1 MKFLSQKI
9 NITLLLLLLI
19 VISTQAQYNRF
30 ESEYNWYTI
39 EGEHVYVHFHEGAER
54 TAKVVAK
61 IGDEVWGPLTS
72 LYGYEPDK
80 VHYVIK
86 DKDDYSNGATYFF
99 DNKIEIWASAL
110 DFDLRGSHNWLRNVI
125 SHEFTH
131 MVQIQAGM
139 KWGRAIPAV
148 YLQFLNY
155 QDIRRPD
162 LLYGYPDKII
172 SYPIA
177 SINIPAWFAEG
188 TAQYMRKDF
197 GYENWDSHRDMILR
211 SYALD
216 DNMLT
221 WNQMGVFGKTSLGNE
236 SVYNSG
242 FALTRYISQK
252 YGEDKLRL
260 ITQKLSKFSNFTI
273 DAAFEDV
280 LGKDGDAIYD
290 EWSSYLKKDY
300 NERTK
305 ELRENIVE
313 GEVIQEE
320 GFGNFYPI
328 FSQDGKKVY
337 FISNEGE
344 DYLSLSS
351 LYEFNLETKK
361 KKLIISNIRSTISVT
376 PDGENIIFAKLSEEN
391 PEWAKIHDLFIYNI
405 EEEED
410 ERLTFGLR
418 ANNPNL
424 SHDGSKITFVY
435 QKDGT
440 TNLGIVDVDGK
451 NFKRL
456 TFFEEGEQVFNPKF
470 SNDDSFIIFDYS
482 IREGR
487 DIAKVNVDG
496 SNFEFLIQTK
506 DDERNPTFDS
516 KGNLIYASNETGI
529 FNLYKLNIKSRKREQ
544 ISNVLGSAFMPTV
557 DSDGNIIYSGYT
569 SHGYKIYKLNAEEQK
584 QVDESK
590 KYIQRENPPLDF
602 DKPNGD
608 INNFDIAYLKNYDD
622 SKVEYKVEPYSS
634 FFTNMTFFPFIRF
647 DNYNTGNTTAL
658 DKVKPGV
665 YISSGDYLNRYS
677 LFGAFAIN
685 KRMERDLYL
694 GLEYRDKLPLLSSI
708 GVRPTLSL
716 ELYSVS
722 RKADVDLYFGRYE
735 DSTGIHYDNI
745 VGTDVTYNLFE
756 FDLAMKHKIFSKGNN
771 IEFRFI
777 YSDYVATLGSF
788 SLPNNGGLYP
798 STKDTYFIGRN
809 FQFTYWHK
817 NLSSYIDSDINP
829 VGREITFQM
838 NYELDDYNDEG
849 EYKIENGMLIP
860 VYNKY
865 TFMRA
870 EFDWKEHIAFTK
882 YNHTING
889 RLKAGSII
897 GAKLPTF
904 FDYYIGGL
912 VGMKG
917 YPFYAVGGNQA
928 YWMHLEYRLPLFKN
942 IDARYGPWY
951 LDKIFMSV
959 YADIGDAWTG
969 KFAGIEAAKK
979 GIGAELRVKMNSFY
993 LFPTAIFVNLAYG
1006 LDEFSKSIPGRG
1018 VTVTYGKEFIFY
1030 AGVLFDFSI

>member
-1 MKFLSQKI
+1 M
-9 NITLLLLLLI
+9 LLLTSSI
-19 VISTQAQYNRF
+19 FSQYNQF
-30 ESEYNWYTI
+30 ESEYNWYTV
-39 EGEHVYVHFHEGAER
+39 EGKHVYVHFHEGTER

-61 IGDEVWGPLTS
+61 IADEVWGPITS
-72 LYGYEPDK
+72 LYGYEPEK
-80 VHYVIK
+80 VHFVIK

-110 DFDLRGSHNWLRNVI
+110 DFDLRGTHNWLRNVI

-139 KWGRAIPAV
+139 KWGRSIPAV

-162 LLYGYPDKII
+162 LLYGYPDKIV

-197 GYENWDSHRDMILR
+197 GYENWDAHRDMILR
-211 SYALD
+211 SYVLD

-236 SVYNSG
+236 SVYNAG

-260 ITQKLSKFSNFTI
+260 ITQQLGKFSNFTI

-280 LGKDGDAIYD
+280 LGKDGNEIYD
-290 EWSSYLKKDY
+290 EWKAYLTKNYKNRIKDVK
-300 NERTK
+300 NN
-305 ELRENIVE
+305 LVE
-313 GEVIQEE
+313 GTHIQKD

-328 FSQDGKKVY
+328 YSNDGSKFY

-344 DYLSLSS
+344 DYMGVSS
-351 LYEFNLETKK
+351 LYEFDLTTNKK
-361 KKLIISNIRSTISVT
+361 KKLISGIRSTVSITS
-376 PDGENIIFAKLSEEN
+376 DGENIIFAKLSEDN
-391 PEWAKIHDLFIYNI
+391 PEWANIHDLFIYNI
-405 EEEED
+405 KEED
-410 ERLTFGLR
+410 EERLTYGLR

-424 SHDGSKITFVY
+424 SHDGKKITFVF

-456 TFFEEGEQVFNPKF
+456 TFFEEGEQVYNPKF

-482 IREGR
+482 LKEGR

-496 SNFEFLIQTK
+496 SNFKFVIQT
-506 DDERNPTFDS
+506 DNDERNPVYDEN
-516 KGNLIYASNETGI
+516 GNLIYASNETGI
-529 FNLYKLNIKSRKREQ
+529 FNLYKLDNNTQKSHR
-544 ISNVLGSAFMPTV
+544 ISNVLGGAFMPTV
-557 DSDGNIIYSGYT
+557 DSLGNIIYAGYN
-569 SHGYKIYKLNAEEQK
+569 SKGYQIYKLDVDLQNS
-584 QVDESK
+584 VDESK
-590 KYIQRENPPLDF
+590 KYVQMNNPPMDI

-608 INNFDIAYLKNYDD
+608 MDNFNLNHLKNYDD
-622 SKVEYKVEPYSS
+622 SKVNYDVEPYSA
-634 FFTNMTFFPFIRF
+634 FFSSMTFFPFVRF
-647 DNYNTGNTTAL
+647 DNYNLTHDPL

-665 YISSGDYLNRYS
+665 YLTSSDYLNRYS
-677 LFGAFAIN
+677 VFGAASIN

-694 GLEYRDKLPLLSSI
+694 SLEYRDKLPLLYSI
-708 GVRPTLSL
+708 GIKPELSL
-716 ELYSVS
+716 ELFSVS
-722 RKADVDLYFGRYE
+722 RKANVDLYFGKYE
-735 DSTGIHYDNI
+735 DSTGVHYDNI

-756 FDLAMKHKIFSKGNN
+756 FDLALKHKVFAKGNN

-788 SLPNNGGLYP
+788 ALPNNGGLYP

-817 NLSSYIDSDINP
+817 MFSPYIDSDINP
-829 VGREITFQM
+829 IGREISFQL
-838 NYELDDYNDEG
+838 NYELDDYNDKG
-849 EYKIENGMLIP
+849 EYKVENGVLVP
-860 VYNKY
+860 VYNNY
-865 TFMRA
+865 SFARA
-870 EFDWKEHIAFTK
+870 EFDWKEHIAINK
-882 YNHTING
+882 ANHTLNA
-889 RLKAGSII
+889 RVRAGSII
-897 GAKLPTF
+897 GKEVPTF
-904 FDYYIGGL
+904 FDYYVGGL
-912 VGMKG
+912 VGMKA
-917 YPFYAVGGNQA
+917 YPFYAIGGNKA
-928 YWMHLEYRLPLFKN
+928 YWMHLEYRFPLYRN
-942 IDARYGPWY
+942 IDSRLGPWY

-959 YADIGDAWTG
+959 YADAGDAWTG
-969 KFAGIEAAKK
+969 KFDGFEKSKK
-979 GIGAELRVKMNSFY
+979 GIGAEIRIKMNSFY
-993 LFPTAIFVNLAYG
+993 LFPTAIFLNTAYG
-1006 LDEFSKSIPGRG
+1006 LDKFT
-1018 VTVTYGKEFIFY
+1018 TVIRDQNITYGKEFIFY